1 MKAQVGAFVPAAESR
16 SAEPPPRLLFVGVV
30 GDPCADRIVA
40 DMAQLGAICAVVAP
54 ANAFAAR
61 TRFVQRVF
69 AMPDWRWRPMRA
81 LSLAHRLEEIVE
93 TWRPEL
99 ILPIDD
105 LSSLTL
111 RDARL
116 FANAS
121 PHLRKLL
128 ASSLGD
134 PRNFDVASSR
144 RSMMQLARS
153 IGVRTPREADAGSLS
168 QARAAADAFGYP
180 VVLKRD
186 LSCGGGGVAIVKEE
200 RELESAF
207 VSLYWRARAKRLA
220 SWFPG
225 YRSGGAPYLTCQE
238 FIPGEL
244 AYRVAAC
251 VNGRELEGM
260 DFAVINR
267 GPFDTGPSIYIK
279 GIEHAEMARSSR
291 RMIAAMS
298 ISGLVSLD
306 YMLSPRGDAY
316 LIEMN
321 PRPVHTGH
329 LGALFG
335 RDVHVAALRGRAV
348 ASPSRQ
354 RASAP
359 ETIALFPRALDQQP
373 DSAYLTPG
381 SNVYHDIPWDDP
393 VSLDNYRLWLEARHP
408 AMRPVLGGRLGS
420 GADSAHESLASV
432 E

>member
-1 MKAQVGAFVPAAESR
+1 MNVHVGDFVPGAASKVAGPQ
-16 SAEPPPRLLFVGVV
+16 AEFPPRVLFVGVA

-54 ANAFAAR
+54 ADSFAAR
-61 TRFVQRVF
+61 TRFVSRVF
-69 AMPDWRWRPMRA
+69 ALPDWRWRPLRA

-93 TWRPEL
+93 AWRPDL

-105 LSSLTL
+105 LSSLAL
-111 RDARL
+111 RDAR
-116 FANAS
+116 FYADAG
-121 PHLRKLL
+121 PHLRALL

-153 IGVRTPREADAGSLS
+153 IGVRAPREADAGSLAT
-168 QARAAADAFGYP
+168 ARAAAGAFGYP

-200 RELESAF
+200 KALKPAF
-207 VSLYWRARAKRLA
+207 TSLYLHAQAKRLA
-220 SWFPG
+220 AWIPG
-225 YRSGGAPYLTCQE
+225 YRSAGAPYLTCQE

-260 DFAVINR
+260 DFAVLKR
-267 GPFDTGPSIYIK
+267 GPFDTSPSVYIK
-279 GIEHAEMARSSR
+279 GIEHDEMASASR
-291 RMIAAMS
+291 RMIAAMN
-298 ISGLVSLD
+298 ISGLVSFD
-306 YMLSPRGDAY
+306 FVLSPRGDAY

-321 PRPVHTGH
+321 PRPIHSGH

-335 RDVHVAALRGRAV
+335 RDVHAAVLRGRAT
-348 ASPSRQ
+348 SRPG
-354 RASAP
+354 RRPAKAP
-359 ETIALFPRALDQQP
+359 ETIALFPRAIDQKP
-373 DSAYLTPG
+373 DSAALEPG

-393 VSLDNYRLWLEARHP
+393 ASLNAYRLWLEARHP
-408 AMRPVLGGRLGS
+408 QMKPVLGERL
-420 GADSAHESLASV
+420 AV
-432 E
+432 